1 MRDFFFLSEYQ
12 SCIYLVITCFA
23 HRCDQSW
30 EIFTFGIKSS
40 KAVPR
45 TYWLVWLIMPVHLV
59 FDTPTY
65 SCMTFEGLL
74 RWGPYVYNQLRMSQK
89 SQQPFKLW
97 AEIHQHT
104 FNAPTLVCCAWG
116 ENLAPAELL
125 GSSSWAI
132 EIVGSYS
139 ERAKRTCGT
148 SFKYQKWWPSYVASL
163 LSEQWGQR
171 NFEIAFFLKDICQT
185 LSHFIDQIKNFTC
198 LVSKKIAKLV
208 RFPV

>member
-1 MRDFFFLSEYQ
+1 MIR
-12 SCIYLVITCFA
+12 CFA
-23 HRCDQSW
+23 HWCDQSW
-30 EIFTFGIKSS
+30 EIFMLGIKSS
-40 KAVPR
+40 EAVSR

-132 EIVGSYS
+132 EVVGSTS
-139 ERAKRTCGT
+139 EPQREHVAHDDQAMLRPPLYFPSNGAKEALR
-148 SFKYQKWWPSYVASL
+148 SNLFFKRFMS
-163 LSEQWGQR
+163 
-171 NFEIAFFLKDICQT
+171 NFD
-185 LSHFIDQIKNFTC
+185 
-198 LVSKKIAKLV
+198 
-208 RFPV
+208 

>member
-1 MRDFFFLSEYQ
+1 ML
-12 SCIYLVITCFA
+12 
-23 HRCDQSW
+23 
-30 EIFTFGIKSS
+30 GIKSS
-40 KAVPR
+40 EAVSR

-97 AEIHQHT
+97 AESHQHT

-116 ENLAPAELL
+116 ENLTPAELL

-132 EIVGSYS
+132 EVVGSTS
-139 ERAKRTCGT
+139 EPQRGTCGT
-148 SFKYQKWWPSYVASL
+148 SFKNQKWWSYVASASL
-163 LSEQWGQR
+163 LPEQWGQR
-171 NFEIAFFLKDICQT
+171 SFEIKFVFKLW
-185 LSHFIDQIKNFTC
+185 LNHFIDQIKNFTC

-208 RFPV
+208 RLKRAFDWGSLRSLLGSVTGLWGVH